1 MASRNTKRTAR
12 ARLWKEKQK
21 KTQKVNEEIKR
32 IRGVSDQAI
41 RVITAESKYQIKKL
55 RLSLRTN
62 KQKNI
67 ICFGCGKAGHLAR
80 QCRYL
85 KRNSRGT
92 VGNVKCFRCG
102 QLGHVRREC
111 PQLRIQNH
119 SGVEGSHQDDGVIGQ
134 LPELQGGKCQDIG
147 LPSEQIEVG
156 KTCVVSPDH
165 VGI

>member
-1 MASRNTKRTAR
+1 MTSGNAKRIAR
-12 ARLWKEKQK
+12 ARLWKEKQQK
-21 KTQKVNEEIKR
+21 AQKVNEEIKR
-32 IRGVSDQAI
+32 IRDVSNQAI

-55 RLSLRTN
+55 RLSLITN

-111 PQLRIQNH
+111 PQLRMQNH
-119 SGVEGSHQDDGVIGQ
+119 SGVKGSHQDDGVVGQ
-134 LPELQGGKCQDIG
+134 LPELQGEKYQDIG
-147 LPSEQIEVG
+147 LPSGQINVG
-156 KTCVVSPDH
+156 ETLVVSPDH
-165 VGI
+165 IEV